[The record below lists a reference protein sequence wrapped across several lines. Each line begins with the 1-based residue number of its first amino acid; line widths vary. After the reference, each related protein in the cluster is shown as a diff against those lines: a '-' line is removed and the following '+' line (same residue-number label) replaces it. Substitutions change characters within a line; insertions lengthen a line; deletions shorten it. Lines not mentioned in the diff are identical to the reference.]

1 MMETKYGNG
10 HQRTDGYIQITSGPY
25 KGKLLHRLIY
35 EEVYGSIPKGYA
47 IHHID
52 GDKTNNNP
60 GNLMLLSKSNH
71 HKLHMNKTNHPRW
84 DNGLIDKA
92 GGVNFLSAEKNKG
105 RTMQE
110 IVDDL
115 GYSSNSVA
123 VVFQYLNNR
132 GLRWNQI

>member
-1 MMETKYGNG
+1 METKFGNAY
-10 HQRTDGYIQITSGPY
+10 QRTDGYIQITSGQY

-35 EEVYGSIPKGYA
+35 EEVFGSIPKGYA

>member
-1 MMETKYGNG
+1 METKYGNG
-10 HQRTDGYIQITSGPY
+10 NQRTDGYIQITSGPY

-35 EEVYGSIPKGYA
+35 EEIYGSIPKGYA

-71 HKLHMNKTNHPRW
+71 HSLHMNKTNHPRW

>member
-1 MMETKYGNG
+1 METKFGNG
-10 HQRTDGYIQITSGPY
+10 HQRTDGYIQITSGQY

-110 IVDDL
+110 IVNDL

>member
-1 MMETKYGNG
+1 METKYGNG
-10 HQRTDGYIQITSGPY
+10 NQRTDGYIQITSGPY

>member
-1 MMETKYGNG
+1 METKYGNG

>member
-71 HKLHMNKTNHPRW
+71 HSLHMNKTNHPRW
-84 DNGLIDKA
+84 NHGRIDEA
-92 GGVNFLSAEKNKG
+92 GGIDFISASKNKG
-105 RTMQE
+105 MTMQDIADE
-110 IVDDL
+110 V
-115 GYSSNSVA
+115 GYSNVST
-123 VVFQYLNNR
+123 VFHYLDKR

>member
-1 MMETKYGNG
+1 METKFGNG

-52 GDKTNNNP
+52 GDKTNNSP

-132 GLRWNQI
+132 GLRWNQL

>member
-1 MMETKYGNG
+1 METKYGNG

-71 HKLHMNKTNHPRW
+71 HKLHMNGTNHPRW